1 MPQEQQPK
9 TTQQVINSIYFG
21 QLKCLHNF
29 SIDFEPHAVTAILG
43 PNGSGK
49 STILHA
55 LASVYQPKDAGE
67 NRKFNDFFP
76 RSPDAEWN
84 GSNLVITHS
93 YRRGTETKNK
103 EEESFGKADENGS
116 RWTKIYARRPF
127 REIYYIGIESC
138 VPMIESEK
146 VKGSSKINYV
156 TTVLEGVQAN
166 NLLEK
171 ASEVLNKRYIKIN
184 ENKLSN
190 GKKLI
195 GVQAEGVTYSAYSM
209 SAGEQKV
216 FFILDRVFSAG
227 KYSLILIDE
236 IDLLLHDRALKN
248 LIKIIN
254 DRAIEKDLQIIFT
267 THREMIISLSEIVN
281 IRHVVSVDGKTLC
294 FSETK
299 PDAINRLTGDSVKR
313 IEVFVEDD
321 FAEGIIQNA
330 AGKMKANKFVS
341 VSTYGAAIN
350 AFTIL
355 SGLLLKGELCDDFCV
370 VLDGDEY
377 RTPASKTERINKSLT
392 GEDEK
397 AKRLRGVARNKVL
410 QFNLPEGHNPESY
423 VHYLL
428 CSDLIQDLK
437 DEEAEII
444 EAAKKIKYVK
454 DGHKYIDQVIDELG
468 INRAVALNNIISLVS
483 KHPEWN
489 DFITSIVDWMTP
501 RVEALKEK

>member
-1 MPQEQQPK
+1 MPDEQQPK

-21 QLKCLHNF
+21 QLKCLHDF
-29 SIDFEPHAVTAILG
+29 IIDFEPHPVTAILG

-55 LASVYQPKDAGE
+55 LASVYQPKDFGE

-84 GSNLVITHS
+84 GSNLIITHS

-103 EEESFGKADENGS
+103 EEEAFGKADENGS

-127 REIYYIGIESC
+127 REIYYIGIDSC

-171 ASEVLNKRYIKIN
+171 ASDVLNKKYTKIN
-184 ENKLSN
+184 ENKLVN

-195 GVQAEGVTYSAYSM
+195 GVQTEDVTYSAYSM

-216 FFILDRVFSAG
+216 FFILDKVFSAG

-236 IDLLLHDRALKN
+236 IDLLLHDKALRN
-248 LIKIIN
+248 LITTIN
-254 DRAIEKDLQIIFT
+254 ERAIEKNLQIIFT
-267 THREMIISLSEIVN
+267 THREMIISLSHIVN
-281 IRHVVSVDGKTLC
+281 IRHIVNVDGKTLC

-299 PDAINRLTGDSVKR
+299 PDAINRLTGASVKK

-321 FAEGIIQNA
+321 FAEGILQNT
-330 AGKMKANKFVS
+330 AGKMKAIKYVS
-341 VSTYGAAIN
+341 VNTYGAAIN

-355 SGLLLKGELCDDFCV
+355 SGLLLKGEPCDDICV
-370 VLDGDEY
+370 VLDGDEF
-377 RTPASKTERINKSLT
+377 RTPESKVERINKALT

-397 AKRLRGVARNKVL
+397 AKRLRGMAGSKIL
-410 QFNLPEGHNPESY
+410 QFNLPDGYNPESY
-423 VHYLL
+423 VHSLL
-428 CSDLIQDLK
+428 CSDLIK
-437 DEEAEII
+437 DFKEEEAEII

-454 DGHKYIDQVIDELG
+454 DDHKYIDQIIDELG

-483 KHPEWN
+483 KHPGWGE
-489 DFITSIVDWMTP
+489 FIAPVVDWMTP